1 MRGRSSCL
9 AIITAIL
16 FLSWP
21 LPIWS
26 MAETSAGSSKDAE
39 GPEPKKKA
47 DEKDAGKK
55 AELKEEEEA
64 ISSEKCLMQR
74 PVFGDLVSLGKSF
87 QNWSAGVAVS
97 TQAIKYTFGT
107 EKASSNTSAG
117 VGVAFRYYG
126 HSPVGDEAEARRLG
140 YDPKDLDVAKD
151 NAYGSGNKDYY
162 QLPIY
167 RIKPECRATTSDFGK
182 ERKEKLASS
191 IFSIIPTVYATK
203 PDSVNDIV
211 VQPALLIGFFD
222 DIISVGPGFS
232 LTGPEKGKVFLVFSL
247 GYGFKF

>member
-1 MRGRSSCL
+1 M
-9 AIITAIL
+9 T
-16 FLSWP
+16 
-21 LPIWS
+21 
-26 MAETSAGSSKDAE
+26 ETSAGSSKDAA
-39 GPEPKKKA
+39 GPETKKKA

-55 AELKEEEEA
+55 GELKEEEKG

-74 PVFGDLVSLGKSF
+74 PLFGDLVSLGKSF
-87 QNWSAGVAVS
+87 QNWSAGVTVS
-97 TQAIKYTFGT
+97 TQAIKYTFGA
-107 EKASSNTSAG
+107 EKVSSNTSGG

-126 HSPVGDEAEARRLG
+126 HSPVGDEAETRRLG
-140 YDPKDLDVAKD
+140 YDPKDLDVA
-151 NAYGSGNKDYY
+151 NGYGSGNKDYY

-232 LTGPEKGKVFLVFSL
+232 LTGPEKGKVFLVLSL